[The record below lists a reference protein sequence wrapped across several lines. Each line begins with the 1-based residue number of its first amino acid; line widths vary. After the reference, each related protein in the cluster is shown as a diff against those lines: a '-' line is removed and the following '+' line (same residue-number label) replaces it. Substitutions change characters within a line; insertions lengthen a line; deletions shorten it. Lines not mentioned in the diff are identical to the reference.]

1 MPANMKKLSSDA
13 PGSENIT
20 LLAVCLDQNDCSSL
34 RDILQEENWTV
45 HAAGTCDEA
54 LRFMRRSSPTV
65 VACDR
70 QLPDGNWKDVFQGV
84 CRLSDPPP
92 LIVVSRHADE
102 TLWAEVLNLGGYDV
116 LAKPFEKSEVSR
128 VLKMAFRYGRGA
140 MHREIM
146 SATNG

>member
-1 MPANMKKLSSDA
+1 MSADIEKLSSGA
-13 PGSENIT
+13 PGTENIT
-20 LLAVCLDQNDCSSL
+20 LLAVCPNQDDSSYL
-34 RDILQEENWTV
+34 RDILQEDHWTV
-45 HAAGTCDEA
+45 HAAASCDEA

-70 QLPDGNWKDVFQGV
+70 QLPDGNWKDIFHGV

-128 VLKMAFRYGRGA
+128 VVKMACRYGRGA

-146 SATNG
+146 SAQ